1 MQTYLHHISHRDVSK
16 HIDSSLLG
24 WCWVSTK
31 HAITVPAP
39 SQNRP
44 RTVPGPSQDCP
55 RTVPAPSQHLCP
67 NPVLNLSTIKHTST
81 KSASSKHELRIIS
94 MHLVI
99 SHDVVRNK
107 ILHLAAFL

>member
-16 HIDSSLLG
+16 HIGSSLLG
-24 WCWVSTK
+24 WCWVSTN
-31 HAITVPAP
+31 HAI
-39 SQNRP
+39 
-44 RTVPGPSQDCP
+44 
-55 RTVPAPSQHLCP
+55 TVPAPSQHLCP